1 MQKIETKNIRAPIV
15 TIMGHVDHGKTT
27 LLDVIRKTNV
37 VAREHGGITQHIG
50 AYQITHKQSFITF
63 IDTPGHA
70 AFEKMRSRGADVAD
84 IVVLVV
90 AANDSVKPQTV
101 EAIKHI
107 KGAGKKVIVAITKVD
122 LPNINIEK
130 VKSDLKA
137 NDVLVEDYGGQ
148 VPAVEISTPQ
158 KKGIDDLLEI
168 INLVWQMNPEPNL
181 ENEPLE
187 AVVIES
193 YLDKN
198 RGSVVSAI
206 VKKGTLKV
214 SQKISVDGE
223 IITVKALVDDTGKN
237 LKEAKPSKP
246 VSILGFKKTLDVGS
260 IIYDSIKT
268 QKTKTA
274 TTVDHAQL
282 IARGLEVKG
291 KFKVIIKA
299 DVLGSLEAIQ
309 TNLPEKIKVI
319 LSGVGE
325 VQASDVAFAK
335 IAKAPILA
343 FNVKTAP
350 AVLLLTEREHVL
362 IRNYNVIYELV
373 KDLEEISET
382 FQKAKQEAKIRGA
395 AKIIATFTLDGKK
408 IAGVRVTSG
417 KLKIGDQVIVK
428 NEQGA
433 EISSKITSLKK
444 YKKDVESAV
453 AGQECGVGFDQDI
466 DFREGFIIESLG

>member
-101 EAIKHI
+101 EAIKNI
-107 KGAGKKVIVAITKVD
+107 KGAGKKVTVAITKVD

-214 SQKISVDGE
+214 NQKISVDGE

-350 AVLLLTEREHVL
+350 AVLLRAEREHVL
-362 IRNYNVIYELV
+362 VRNYNVIYELV

-382 FQKAKQEAKIRGA
+382 FEKAKQEAKIRGA
-395 AKIIATFTLDGKK
+395 ARIIATFALDGKK
-408 IAGVRVTSG
+408 IAGVKVTSG
-417 KLKIGDQVIVK
+417 KLKIGDQVIVR

-444 YKKDVESAV
+444 FKKDVESAV
-453 AGQECGVGFDQDI
+453 AGQECGVGLEQDI
-466 DFREGFIIESLG
+466 DFREGFIIQSLG

>member
-214 SQKISVDGE
+214 NQKISVDGE

-350 AVLLLTEREHVL
+350 AVSLLAEREHVL
-362 IRNYNVIYELV
+362 VRNYNVIYELV

-382 FQKAKQEAKIRGA
+382 FEKAKQEAKIRGA
-395 AKIIATFTLDGKK
+395 ARIIATFALDGKK
-408 IAGVRVTSG
+408 IAGVKVTSG
-417 KLKIGDQVIVK
+417 KLKIGDQVTVR
-428 NEQGA
+428 NEKGA

-444 YKKDVESAV
+444 FKKDVESAV
-453 AGQECGVGFDQDI
+453 AGQECGIGFEQDI
-466 DFREGFIIESLG
+466 DFREGFIIESVG

>member
-1 MQKIETKNIRAPIV
+1 MDTKNKQNIRAPIV

-50 AYQITHKQSFITF
+50 AYQITHKSSLITF

-107 KGAGKKVIVAITKVD
+107 KGTGKTIIIAITKID

-148 VPAVEISTPQ
+148 IPVVEISAPQ
-158 KKGIDDLLEI
+158 KKGVDDLLEI
-168 INLVWQMNPEPNL
+168 INLVWQMNPKPNL

-187 AVVIES
+187 AIVIES

-198 RGSVVSAI
+198 RGPTVSAV
-206 VKKGTLKV
+206 VKRGTLKV
-214 SQKISVDGE
+214 GQKISVDGE
-223 IITVKALVDDTGKN
+223 VITVKALVDDTGTN

-246 VSILGFKKTLDVGS
+246 TSILGFKKTLDVGS

-268 QKTKTA
+268 QQTKTA
-274 TTVDHAQL
+274 TTADHAQL
-282 IARGLEVKG
+282 IARALEVKG
-291 KFKVIIKA
+291 KFNVIIKA

>member
-1 MQKIETKNIRAPIV
+1 M
-15 TIMGHVDHGKTT
+15 
-27 LLDVIRKTNV
+27 
-37 VAREHGGITQHIG
+37 
-50 AYQITHKQSFITF
+50 
-63 IDTPGHA
+63 
-70 AFEKMRSRGADVAD
+70 
-84 IVVLVV
+84 
-90 AANDSVKPQTV
+90 
-101 EAIKHI
+101 
-107 KGAGKKVIVAITKVD
+107 
-122 LPNINIEK
+122 
-130 VKSDLKA
+130 
-137 NDVLVEDYGGQ
+137 
-148 VPAVEISTPQ
+148 
-158 KKGIDDLLEI
+158 
-168 INLVWQMNPEPNL
+168 
-181 ENEPLE
+181 
-187 AVVIES
+187 
-193 YLDKN
+193 
-198 RGSVVSAI
+198 
-206 VKKGTLKV
+206 
-214 SQKISVDGE
+214 
-223 IITVKALVDDTGKN
+223 
-237 LKEAKPSKP
+237 
-246 VSILGFKKTLDVGS
+246 
-260 IIYDSIKT
+260 
-268 QKTKTA
+268 
-274 TTVDHAQL
+274 
-282 IARGLEVKG
+282 
-291 KFKVIIKA
+291 
-299 DVLGSLEAIQ
+299 GSLEAIQ

-444 YKKDVESAV
+444 FKKDVESAV
-453 AGQECGVGFDQDI
+453 AGQECGVGLEQDI